1 MMMEKKETFYDLGDS
16 RWQSLYTDAEKSG
29 ICPDLPLP
37 AAESDDYQK
46 HRRLS
51 TRMRA
56 YFNYATLRTAPYVP
70 DIPHAFVLFDNDG
83 YLIKL
88 TGNADFIES
97 LKNLGICKG
106 SLWHLEEIGPNAI
119 TAGLNMQQKFFSTGS
134 GNYSQ
139 SLQDFAIYYSPFH
152 AATNAALAQP
162 AVFGGA
168 ALIVP
173 ASCDN
178 PSSHILLF
186 HVAESIEY
194 SLVKGIQ
201 FYSFHESMGYGMLIL
216 DVNPYNGNVF
226 TFYHS
231 ENLFDI
237 LGIPPMDIAFRP
249 PEYFIDPLPK
259 NKKLWAII
267 TGRQCVSEQ
276 PLVLS
281 IRGRSVPC
289 ILSTE
294 LNYQPQLQINAVLL
308 HFTTQKKTNAYISK
322 KIGNSALFSFD
333 NIIGDSV
340 KMRAVKRKAQMLA
353 NSDANVMLLGESG
366 VGKDLF
372 AQAIHNAS
380 KRHDKPFIAINC
392 GALPRDLIASEL
404 FGYENGAFTGAK
416 SNGNIG
422 KFELADGGTIFL
434 DEIGEMPLD
443 LQATLLRV
451 VEQKQ
456 FMRLGGTTPV
466 NVDVRIISATN
477 VNFQAMLEEK
487 RFRIDLFYRLNTL
500 PLNIPPLR
508 DRDDD
513 VILLAEHFIRSVNQK
528 IGRTDEML
536 LSDDAKSLLRQ
547 MPWHGNVRDLQNLI
561 ECIVQLYPDPVI
573 TRQHL
578 EDNILLPESL
588 HNQAAYPV
596 STPSIPPVWPSVQNT
611 DSAYGFSSTAYGPA
625 SHTADNHS
633 SHFYHPETPKVRKNR
648 PDLTREEIEEVLTA
662 CNGNKSQAARMLGI
676 DRRAFYRHLERLR
689 IEL

>member
-1 MMMEKKETFYDLGDS
+1 M
-16 RWQSLYTDAEKSG
+16 
-29 ICPDLPLP
+29 
-37 AAESDDYQK
+37 
-46 HRRLS
+46 
-51 TRMRA
+51 
-56 YFNYATLRTAPYVP
+56 
-70 DIPHAFVLFDNDG
+70 
-83 YLIKL
+83 
-88 TGNADFIES
+88 
-97 LKNLGICKG
+97 
-106 SLWHLEEIGPNAI
+106 
-119 TAGLNMQQKFFSTGS
+119 
-134 GNYSQ
+134 
-139 SLQDFAIYYSPFH
+139 
-152 AATNAALAQP
+152 
-162 AVFGGA
+162 
-168 ALIVP
+168 
-173 ASCDN
+173 
-178 PSSHILLF
+178 
-186 HVAESIEY
+186 
-194 SLVKGIQ
+194 
-201 FYSFHESMGYGMLIL
+201 
-216 DVNPYNGNVF
+216 
-226 TFYHS
+226 
-231 ENLFDI
+231 
-237 LGIPPMDIAFRP
+237 
-249 PEYFIDPLPK
+249 
-259 NKKLWAII
+259 
-267 TGRQCVSEQ
+267 
-276 PLVLS
+276 
-281 IRGRSVPC
+281 
-289 ILSTE
+289 
-294 LNYQPQLQINAVLL
+294 L

-508 DRDDD
+508 ERDDD

-536 LSDDAKSLLRQ
+536 LSDEAKMLLRQ
-547 MPWHGNVRDLQNLI
+547 MPWHGNVRELQNLI

-588 HNQAAYPV
+588 RNQASYPV
-596 STPSIPPVWPSVQNT
+596 STPSIPLVRPAGHNG
-611 DSAYGFSSTAYGPA
+611 DSISGFTPTAYNPA
-625 SHTADNHS
+625 SYTADNHA
-633 SHFYHPETPKVRKNR
+633 YHAHVETPKIRKNR
-648 PDLTREEIEEVLTA
+648 PDLTREEIEEVLNA

-676 DRRAFYRHLERLR
+676 DRRAFYRHLERLG